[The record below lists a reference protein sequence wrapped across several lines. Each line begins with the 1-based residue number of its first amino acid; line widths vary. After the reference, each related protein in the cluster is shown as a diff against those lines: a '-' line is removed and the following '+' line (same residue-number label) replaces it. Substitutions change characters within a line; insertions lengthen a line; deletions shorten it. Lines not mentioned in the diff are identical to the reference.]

1 VGDEYK
7 MPGQVGGAGE
17 HTDVHNNTFNQ
28 YINPPATLA
37 SPPALHQIPLPS
49 ADFVGREKEIKE
61 LLQALETGGI
71 AISGLLGLG
80 GVGKTALALKL
91 AEHLKPKYPDAQVY
105 LDLKGAS
112 PHPLTATEAM
122 AHVIRGYHPTAQL
135 PENESSLRG
144 LYLSVLEGKKNLLLM
159 DNAANA
165 EQVKPLIPPA
175 GSIMLV
181 TSRNHFRLG
190 GFFVKHLD
198 TLQPED
204 AEKLLLK
211 IEPRID
217 KCAAKIAELCGY
229 LPLALEVAASTFH
242 ISVSLTPEA
251 YVKRFSDTTKRM
263 KILDEVTTSL
273 SLSYELLDEE
283 MQKLWRVLSVFP
295 TTFDAEA
302 VAALWEMEVEEATD
316 NVDRLISYSLVE
328 WNETTRRYRLHDLV
342 RLFAE
347 AKLQDSERLA
357 ARKAHASYFRDLLAQ
372 ADKLYLQG
380 GGDVLVGL
388 SLFDKERENIEV
400 GQSWSASLIG
410 KDDTATELSMHYYF
424 AGAYVLELRLHPR
437 EKIAWLEVTL
447 KAARLLGNKWNVG
460 AALGNLG
467 LAYADF
473 GETRKAIEFYEQRIV
488 IAREVGDRRGEGIAL
503 GNLGNAYADFGE
515 TRKAIEFYEQ
525 HLVITREI
533 DYRRGE
539 GNALGN
545 LGNAY
550 AALGETRKAIEFYE
564 QRLEIARE
572 VGDRRGE
579 GNALG
584 NLGVAYKNLGE
595 PQKAI
600 EFYEQQ
606 LVITREIGDRRGE
619 STALGN
625 LGNAYRALGE
635 TRKAIKF
642 YEQNLEIAREI
653 GDHQGEGIA
662 LWNSALVYDEL
673 GDRALAISLA
683 EMALAIR
690 EQIESPLASK
700 VRSTLDSWKA
710 EKG

>member
-28 YINPPATLA
+28 YINPPAPLA
-37 SPPALHQIPLPS
+37 SLPALHQIPLPS

-204 AEKLLLK
+204 AEKLLLN

-242 ISVSLTPEA
+242 ISVSLTPEQ

-263 KILDEVTTSL
+263 QLLDEVNASL
-273 SLSYELLDEE
+273 SLSYDLLDEK

-295 TTFDAEA
+295 TTFDAAA
-302 VAALWEMEVEEATD
+302 VAALWEMEVEDATD
-316 NVDRLISYSLVE
+316 TVDKLISYSLME

-347 AKLQDSERLA
+347 TKLQDSERLA
-357 ARKAHASYFRDLLAQ
+357 ARKAHASYFRYLLDQ
-372 ADKLYLQG
+372 ADNFYLRG
-380 GGDVLVGL
+380 GAQVIAGL
-388 SLFDKERENIEV
+388 SLFDKERENIEA
-400 GQSWSASLIG
+400 GQRWSASLIG
-410 KDDTATELSMHYYF
+410 KYETATKLSMKYYDI
-424 AGAYVLELRLHPR
+424 GWNVLDLRLHPR
-437 EKIAWLEVTL
+437 EKINWLELSL
-447 KAARLLGNKWNVG
+447 KAARLLEDKDYEGT
-460 AALGNLG
+460 ALGSLG
-467 LAYADF
+467 HAYADL
-473 GETRKAIEFYEQRIV
+473 GEVRKAIIYHQQHLE
-488 IAREVGDRRGEGIAL
+488 IAREIGDRRGEGAAL
-503 GNLGNAYADFGE
+503 GNLGNAYKD
-515 TRKAIEFYEQ
+515 
-525 HLVITREI
+525 
-533 DYRRGE
+533 
-539 GNALGN
+539 
-545 LGNAY
+545 
-550 AALGETRKAIEFYE
+550 LGETRKAIEFYE
-564 QRLEIARE
+564 QQLMITRKI
-572 VGDRRGE
+572 GDRRGE
-579 GNALG
+579 GHALG
-584 NLGVAYKNLGE
+584 NLGIAYKKLKE
-595 PQKAI
+595 TRKAI
-600 EFYEQQ
+600 EFYEQS
-606 LVITREIGDRRGE
+606 LLIKREIGDR
-619 STALGN
+619 T
-625 LGNAYRALGE
+625 
-635 TRKAIKF
+635 
-642 YEQNLEIAREI
+642 
-653 GDHQGEGIA
+653 GEGNA
-662 LWNSALVYDEL
+662 LWNSALAYDKL

-683 EMALAIR
+683 EKALVIR